1 MKILSILKK
10 MCLESLKKFSVRPE
24 LFEKMCILT
33 INNLRTT
40 ELGKYTW
47 TALQKLHFAVGIR
60 LSKLFSIRRTT
71 KRRVVENIVIIARKN
86 FIRYVDMTAYAAFSR
101 Y

>member
-1 MKILSILKK
+1 
-10 MCLESLKKFSVRPE
+10 
-24 LFEKMCILT
+24 MCILT

-47 TALQKLHFAVGIR
+47 TALQKSDFAVGIR
-60 LSKLFSIRRTT
+60 INKLFAIDRTT
-71 KRRVVENIVIIARKN
+71 KRRVIENIVIAARCKM
-86 FIRYVDMTAYAAFSR
+86 FIRHVDLTAYAAFSR